1 MKNVQIR
8 IGNLKFGEAT
18 YVGEKPEF
26 PVYFIDVVEKN
37 RDYEDFKKGY
47 FVEDEKEPGMYHY
60 NGPDEKR
67 KWIGLYDKSCFQN
80 EECAWAVAECRYNEQ
95 DNVYEMNFFRWRE
108 LLDPKYVEHRKDFWR
123 MLAAINESGIFDYPI
138 KCEELV

>member
-1 MKNVQIR
+1 MKNVKIR

-26 PVYFIDVVEKN
+26 PAYLIDVVEKN

-67 KWIGLYDKSCFQN
+67 KWIGLYDKSCFEN
-80 EECAWAVAECRYNEQ
+80 EEVSWAIAAFHYNKK
-95 DNVYEMNFFRWRE
+95 DNTYELDFFRWNDFLE
-108 LLDPKYVEHRKDFWR
+108 DKYKEHREDFWR
-123 MLAAINESGIFDYPI
+123 LLRAIDESGIFEYPI
-138 KCEELV
+138 KR